1 MTNIRTRY
9 VDETFLFKEL
19 ALNPTILFYKI
30 LDIDLSLDALIFYS
44 QFRAFVVENDKD
56 PARYGDDNYFVVS

>member
-30 LDIDLSLDALIFYS
+30 LDIDLSLYAQIIYS
-44 QFRAFVVENDKD
+44 HFCVIVVENDKD